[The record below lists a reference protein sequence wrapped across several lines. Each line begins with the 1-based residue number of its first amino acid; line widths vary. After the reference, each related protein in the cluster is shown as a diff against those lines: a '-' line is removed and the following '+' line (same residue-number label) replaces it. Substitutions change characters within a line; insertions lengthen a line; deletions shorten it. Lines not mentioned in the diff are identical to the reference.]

1 MSEYFTSLF
10 TRIKIRPNGKMNGGG
25 GFEVNRPQKGDV
37 SKTLI
42 YTIPLKRGKGF
53 VDEGDSMKL

>member
-1 MSEYFTSLF
+1 
-10 TRIKIRPNGKMNGGG
+10 MNGGG